1 METKQ
6 YSILLVDDEPDIVD
20 FISYN
25 LKKEGYLVS
34 VAYDGKEA
42 LEQVAQNRPHLI
54 LLDVMMPGMDGFEVC
69 QTIRKDIL
77 NKDIIIVFLSARGE
91 DDFQVNGFQVGADDY
106 ITKPIVP
113 KVLLCKIQ
121 ALLKRAET
129 NAKNNNTTF
138 DNIIVNT
145 ENYTVTIDNKSVFLP
160 KKEFELLVLLT
171 SNPDKVFKREEIYTA
186 IWGDEIIVGDRT
198 IDVHVRRLR
207 EKLGNN
213 KITTI
218 KGVGYKYENK

>member
-1 METKQ
+1 MGTQQ

-25 LKKEGYLVS
+25 LKKEGYHVV

-42 LEQVAQNRPHLI
+42 LEQIATHRPHLV

-69 QTIRKDIL
+69 QAIRMDKS

-91 DDFQVNGFQVGADDY
+91 DDFQINGFKVGADDY

-113 KVLLCKIQ
+113 KVLLYKVQ
-121 ALLKRAET
+121 AMLKRAESSSGSHI
-129 NAKNNNTTF
+129 AF
-138 DNIIVNT
+138 DDIIINT
-145 ENYTVTIDNKSVFLP
+145 ENYTVTFEEKTIFLP
-160 KKEFELLVLLT
+160 KKEFELLQLLT